1 MSLTTTVGLPFIKPN
16 VQIGAVD
23 SVFRDTDLINFL
35 AANGRVVDA
44 PGSSPFKWNVIDAA
58 NAQAA
63 VFAEGDALTTF
74 GNQSYV
80 QASQPAFYV
89 RAAGGESGHMR
100 DNRIKGG
107 TYEDVRALEIAK
119 ATSDAWKIIE
129 DQLLGSTT
137 DVGIASIIDSGT
149 TYAGIAPGSYTSWV
163 SSETALGGVLTVS
176 ALQDL
181 YERMVGND
189 TGTGVFYGSS
199 PTHLLMPQNQVTN
212 YVNVAG
218 APGAANSAFRIQPG
232 VQGGAFD
239 AGVIHPLI
247 TFNGL
252 PVVPVRGMVST
263 EIYMVDVS
271 KLDLLIHRQPEV
283 REIARTND
291 DDRFMISVAGCLRLS
306 RRKSAGKLT
315 GVTA

>member
-1 MSLTTTVGLPFIKPN
+1 MSLTTTTGAPFIRPN
-16 VQIGAVD
+16 VQVPAVD
-23 SVFRDTDLINFL
+23 SVFRNTDLINFL

-63 VFAEGDALTTF
+63 VFAEGDTLTTF

-89 RAAGGESGHMR
+89 RAAGGETGHMR
-100 DNRIKGG
+100 DNRVKGG

-119 ATSDAWKIIE
+119 ATEDMWKIME

-137 DVGIASIIDSGT
+137 DVGISSIIDSGT
-149 TYAGIAPGSYTSWV
+149 TYAGINPAVNTAWVAVEQNQGGS
-163 SSETALGGVLTVS
+163 LTVT

-181 YERMVGND
+181 YETLVGSP
-189 TGTGVFYGSS
+189 YGGQ
-199 PTHLLMPQNQVTN
+199 PTHLLMPQNQLTN
-212 YVNVAG
+212 YINVAG
-218 APGAANSAFRIQPG
+218 APGAANSAFRIVPG
-232 VQGGAFD
+232 AQGGAFD
-239 AGVIHPLI
+239 AGVVHPLV

-263 EIYMVDVS
+263 ELYMVDVS

-291 DDRFMISVAGCLRLS
+291 DDRFMISVAGCLRVT
-306 RRKSAGKLT
+306 RRKSFAKLT
-315 GVTA
+315 SVTA

>member
-1 MSLTTTVGLPFIKPN
+1 MSLTTSTGQVFIRPN

-23 SVFRDTDLINFL
+23 NVFRNTDLINFL

-100 DNRIKGG
+100 DNRVKGG

-119 ATSDAWKIIE
+119 ATEDMWKIME

-163 SSETALGGVLTVS
+163 SVETALGGVLTVS

-181 YERMVGND
+181 YE
-189 TGTGVFYGSS
+189 TLATTPYGAT

-239 AGVIHPLI
+239 AGVVHPLI

-252 PVVPVRGMVST
+252 PVVAIRGMTAT
-263 EIYMVDVS
+263 EAYMVDVS

-291 DDRFMISVAGCLRLS
+291 DDRFMVSVAGCLRAS
-306 RRKSAGKLT
+306 RRKSFGKLT
-315 GVTA
+315 GITA

>member
-1 MSLTTTVGLPFIKPN
+1 VI
-16 VQIGAVD
+16 
-23 SVFRDTDLINFL
+23 
-35 AANGRVVDA
+35 DA
-44 PGSSPFKWNVIDAA
+44 PGSQPFKWNVIDAA

-63 VFAEGDALTTF
+63 VFTEGQSLSTF
-74 GNQSYV
+74 GNQGYV

-100 DNRIKGG
+100 DNRVKGG
-107 TYEDVRALEIAK
+107 TYEDVRSLEIAK
-119 ATSDAWKIIE
+119 ATSDMWKIME
-129 DQLLGSTT
+129 DQLCGSTA

-163 SSETALGGVLTVS
+163 SVETALGGALTVT

-181 YERMVGND
+181 YETLRASP
-189 TGTGVFYGSS
+189 YGAT
-199 PTHLLMPQNQVTN
+199 PTHVLMPQNQVTN

-218 APGAANSAFRIQPG
+218 APGSANSAFRIQPG

-239 AGVIHPLI
+239 AGVVIPMA

-252 PVVPVRGMVST
+252 PIVPIRGLATT
-263 EIYMVDVS
+263 EVYMVDVS

-283 REIARTND
+283 REIAKTND
-291 DDRFMISVAGCLRLS
+291 DDLFMVSVAGCLRAS
-306 RRKSAGKLT
+306 RRKSFGKLT